1 MYFHWKSEHLQYLLL
16 LLDLAV
22 SALVFLLILNLYG
35 GSWSG
40 SGPDIAAHLGLLVVL
55 LIIFG
60 ATRQFVF
67 GNLPLHPLSLMKH
80 NWSVLSTMAITLA
93 LLAAL
98 IFVLKIEF
106 VSRAVLLG
114 FVVINSFTLVLLR
127 SFLVWWYFSKY
138 RESGD
143 NHLKILIVGSGVR
156 ARSLGAK
163 LQSAFEW
170 GVRIVGYLDPQ
181 GESAGRRATD
191 DILGHIDEITE
202 ILAKTVV
209 DEVIVA
215 VPRSMLA
222 NLQSIVDACQ
232 LEGVD
237 LRFQVDIY
245 DFNAARVRLTMF
257 ENIPLLSFEPVA
269 QDETRLIAKRMMD
282 LFLTLVA
289 LPILLPIFAVV
300 AVVVR
305 IDSPGP
311 VFFVQDRVGLHK
323 RRFKMYK
330 FRSMVADAEARMA
343 EVEHLNEADGPNFK
357 INNDPRTTR
366 IGRFLRK
373 TSLDEL
379 PQLINVMRGDMSLVG
394 PRPMSLRDVDLFDQ
408 GLQRRRFSVRPGIT
422 CLWQIS
428 GRSNL
433 TFDQW
438 LALDLQYID
447 NWSLALDFKILF
459 LTIPSVLKGSGA
471 Q

>member
-1 MYFHWKSEHLQYLLL
+1 MYFHWKSEYLRHLLL
-16 LLDLAV
+16 LLDLSV

-35 GSWSG
+35 GSGSG
-40 SGPDIAAHLGLLVVL
+40 SGPDIAAHIGLLVVL

-60 ATRQFVF
+60 ATRQYVF
-67 GNLPLHPLSLMKH
+67 GSLPLHPLSLKQH
-80 NWSVLSTMAITLA
+80 NWRVLSTMAITLA

-106 VSRAVLLG
+106 VSRGVLLG
-114 FVVINSFTLVLLR
+114 FVVINSFTLVVLR
-127 SFLVWWYFSKY
+127 SFLVWWYFTNQ

-143 NHLKILIVGSGVR
+143 NHLKILIVGSGAR
-156 ARSLGAK
+156 ARSLGAR
-163 LQSAFEW
+163 LQNSFEW
-170 GVRIVGYLDPQ
+170 GVRVVGYLDPK

-191 DILGHIDEITE
+191 NILGHVDQITE
-202 ILAKTVV
+202 ILSTTVV

-215 VPRSMLA
+215 VPRSMLE

-237 LRFQVDIY
+237 LRFQADIY
-245 DFNAARVRLTMF
+245 DFDAARVRLTMF

-269 QDETRLIAKRMMD
+269 QDESRLIVKRMMD
-282 LFLTLVA
+282 LFLTLLA
-289 LPILLPIFAVV
+289 FPILVPIFAIV
-300 AVVVR
+300 AVAVR
-305 IDSPGP
+305 IDSSGP
-311 VFFVQDRVGLHK
+311 VFFTQDRVGLHK

-330 FRSMVADAEARMA
+330 FRSMVADAEAKMA

-357 INNDPRTTR
+357 IADDPRITR
-366 IGRFLRK
+366 IGQFLRK

-379 PQLINVMRGDMSLVG
+379 PQLINVLRGDMSLVG
-394 PRPMSLRDVDLFDQ
+394 PRPMSLRDVELFDQ

-428 GRSNL
+428 GRSDL

-438 LALDLQYID
+438 LALDLQYIN

-459 LTIPSVLKGSGA
+459 LTVPSVLKGSGA